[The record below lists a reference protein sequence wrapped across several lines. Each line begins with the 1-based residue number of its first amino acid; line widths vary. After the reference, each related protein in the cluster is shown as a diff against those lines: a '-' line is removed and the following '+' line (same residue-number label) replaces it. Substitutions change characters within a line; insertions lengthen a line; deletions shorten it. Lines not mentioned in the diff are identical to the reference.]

1 MKELYN
7 LFRENI
13 KQLTPYSTARDDC
26 KAKMDIYLDANEN
39 PYNNGVN
46 RYPSPFQYEV
56 KSLISSLKKIPV
68 ENIFLG
74 NGSDEPIDLIYRIF
88 CEPGKSS
95 ALIVTPG
102 YGMYSVAARINDVQT
117 IESLLSDKFELE
129 SNKVLSDIRP
139 DTKVVFICSPNNP
152 SSNLLDKEEIEK
164 IIVQF
169 NGIVVVDE
177 AYIDFADTEGFTPMI
192 KKYSNLIVLQTLSKA
207 WGMAGL
213 RLGMAI
219 ACPLIINTMNQ
230 VKYPYNISVVNQQ
243 KAIELLQN
251 ILPAKER
258 IDIIKKEREALI
270 IKLTQMKGVEKVF
283 PSQANFLLVRFKDK
297 DIIFNGLQ
305 SKGIIVRDRSSL
317 PGCSGCLR
325 ITVGTPQENKALL
338 DALYAINGMATPNEK
353 EIPGTEAASKEIKEG
368 KTERKALVTRNTKET
383 SIQISINLD
392 NFSNPF
398 VSTGLYFFNHM
409 LEQIG
414 YHGGIGLNIICSGDL
429 ATDDHHTIEDTA
441 IALGEALYQA
451 LGDKKGIERY
461 GFSLPMDEAD
471 ATVLMDL
478 GGRIDFAW
486 DVKFL
491 DSMIGDV
498 HSQMFEH
505 FFKSISEHLK
515 CNLHI
520 KASGKNDHHVIE
532 GVFKAFARALKCA
545 VRQDQSG
552 FGIPSS
558 KGTL

>member
-230 VKYPYNISVVNQQ
+230 VKYPYNISIVNQQ

-338 DALYAINGMATPNEK
+338 DALYAINGMVTPNEK